1 MGVISIVIGII
12 NQLTSLGGHH
22 LAVSVGCTKFLGPT
36 CLSRMMNTEKLPAL
50 AHSAGD
56 SVICWIFRLYPS
68 GRFWKWSPKPKVSIL
83 RWYMYVH
90 GGFLTWG
97 IPQNGWFIRENPIKM
112 DDLRVPA
119 FQDTSLELC
128 FHIFRQIQ
136 VSKFG
141 AQSAVNRFQLSAVT
155 VGNLG
160 GRREVIGNKRDPDW
174 LVKCIKMKTHYI
186 ILAIFGD
193 YDKP

>member
-1 MGVISIVIGII
+1 MVPK
-12 NQLTSLGGHH
+12 
-22 LAVSVGCTKFLGPT
+22 TKGF
-36 CLSRMMNTEKLPAL
+36 NTKIT
-50 AHSAGD
+50 H
-56 SVICWIFRLYPS
+56 IYIY
-68 GRFWKWSPKPKVSIL
+68 I
-83 RWYMYVH
+83 YVH
-90 GGFLTWG
+90 IWKYIWNCEYEFL
-97 IPQNGWFIRENPIKM
+97 

-186 ILAIFGD
+186 ILAIFGGLWQAIVG
-193 YDKP
+193 KPFSGSHTGKLRKAGFKFHPNMDTSKCSAAISAVAGCFWLCCLLIWGFPQMGVPQMDGL